1 MSSIQFTTAQYLI
14 ETLATLAF
22 ATTGVLEAARK
33 RLDVVGVCVVSSLA
47 AFGGGTLRDILL
59 DRRPFFWVSHWEL
72 LLVVMVFAVLALSF
86 MRSKHFEPTERLIRL
101 PDAIG
106 LGLFTA
112 SGTQV
117 ALAMQMPALVAVLMG
132 VMTAVFGGVLR
143 DVFCNDIPK
152 VFHDHRPYAICAFV
166 AGCIAVACD
175 AYGIAQWATLVI
187 SSLTGFGLRLAVMI
201 WDIRLPAWRPD

>member
-1 MSSIQFTTAQYLI
+1 MTSIQFTTAQYLI

-72 LLVVMVFAVLALSF
+72 LLVVLVFAVLALSF

-112 SGTQV
+112 SGTQI
-117 ALAMQMPALVAVLMG
+117 ALSVQMPALIAVLMG

-166 AGCIAVACD
+166 AGCVAVACD
-175 AYGIAQWATLVI
+175 AYGLAQWATLVI

>member
-72 LLVVMVFAVLALSF
+72 LLVVLVFAVLALSF

-175 AYGIAQWATLVI
+175 AYGMAQWATLII
-187 SSLTGFGLRLAVMI
+187 SALTGFGLRLAVMI

>member
-1 MSSIQFTTAQYLI
+1 MTSIQFTTAQYLI

-72 LLVVMVFAVLALSF
+72 LLVVLVFAVLALSF

-112 SGTQV
+112 SGTQI
-117 ALAMQMPALVAVLMG
+117 ALSMQMPALVAVLMG

-166 AGCIAVACD
+166 AGCIAVTCD
-175 AYGIAQWATLVI
+175 AYGMAQWATLVI
-187 SSLTGFGLRLAVMI
+187 SSLAGFGLRLAVMI